1 MYLYRGW
8 LALIVD
14 LAVTKFK
21 FLFNRAV
28 ARRGAWGCAGV
39 LGKHYIYMAFTSKIG
54 A

>member
-1 MYLYRGW
+1 MYLYKGW

-21 FLFNRAV
+21 FLFNCVA
-28 ARRGAWGCAGV
+28 ARRGARGCAGV
-39 LGKHYIYMAFTSKIG
+39 LGEYCICMAFTSKIG